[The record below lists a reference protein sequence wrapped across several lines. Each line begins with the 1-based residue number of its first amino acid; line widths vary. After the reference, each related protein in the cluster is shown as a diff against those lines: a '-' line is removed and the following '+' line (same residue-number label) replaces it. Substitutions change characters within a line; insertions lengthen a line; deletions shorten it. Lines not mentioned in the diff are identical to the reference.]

1 MGSSVASSVRDGPL
15 AQENGG
21 KSVREYSYRAPSDVS
36 GGSANF
42 YAQNLS
48 VAMLHDMRRDIDRQ
62 NIVIAELKAQLA
74 NPTND
79 DKSIGE
85 MRIGERDLAEE
96 E

>member
-1 MGSSVASSVRDGPL
+1 
-15 AQENGG
+15 
-21 KSVREYSYRAPSDVS
+21 VS